1 MLRQGLPRMRRLGPR
16 SMLLEVRGSIE
27 EPARGRKGGDP
38 KGQERGFDFAHL
50 DFTFVLVR

>member
-1 MLRQGLPRMRRLGPR
+1 MRRLGPR